1 MSAYSTRL
9 LLTLSNLTSVEEET
23 RDLVGQVLQEARES
37 LEEIATKF
45 RLQEVTPATTY
56 QFETE
61 LAEAVREMARRLTGQ
76 VYNSLEP
83 KEAEQMPHHVHYEG
97 GGYRR
102 RNDQTR
108 NGHVATLFGT
118 IELWRYAYRDWHGSD
133 GCIFPLE
140 LQLGLVQGA
149 TPALAEVAA
158 RYLGEA
164 GASQAAVLERLK
176 QQHNVSWGAE
186 RLRSVAQEVAEAMAA
201 VREDVQVERL
211 LELLKKAD
219 ESRGNRLP
227 VLSVGRDGITLRE
240 YRHRFFEN
248 ATVATITV
256 YDRRGNRLGTVYL
269 AYAPELDQPTMT
281 SNLTALITRVLESW
295 EGTLPRLVYV
305 TDAGDSESKYYRRV
319 LRTMHHPR
327 TGHRLHWYR
336 IVDYYH
342 TSQRIWTMAECL
354 FGRQKDGKLKKAAR
368 AWARRMCRLLKK
380 PNGPYRVLHAA
391 AAMRARRRLSKK
403 REKDYR
409 RAYNYIRHRTKFMQ
423 YATYKDLHLPI
434 GSGIT
439 EAACKTIFTQRLKLS
454 GMRWTKKGAQTILDL
469 RVILLSGVWPKGY
482 AQYLGASHR
491 PPLRVYEPQAHV
503 ELYNAA

>member
-201 VREDVQVERL
+201 VREDVQVEPEVQFTDVDVPFSVR
-211 LELLKKAD
+211 EEGFD
-219 ESRGNRLP
+219 VNGESHQ
-227 VLSVGRDGITLRE
+227 VL
-240 YRHRFFEN
+240 
-248 ATVATITV
+248 TVAV
-256 YDRRGNRLGTVYL
+256 NRY
-269 AYAPELDQPTMT
+269 EL
-281 SNLTALITRVLESW
+281 S
-295 EGTLPRLVYV
+295 
-305 TDAGDSESKYYRRV
+305 
-319 LRTMHHPR
+319 
-327 TGHRLHWYR
+327 
-336 IVDYYH
+336 
-342 TSQRIWTMAECL
+342 
-354 FGRQKDGKLKKAAR
+354 
-368 AWARRMCRLLKK
+368 
-380 PNGPYRVLHAA
+380 
-391 AAMRARRRLSKK
+391 
-403 REKDYR
+403 
-409 RAYNYIRHRTKFMQ
+409 
-423 YATYKDLHLPI
+423 
-434 GSGIT
+434 
-439 EAACKTIFTQRLKLS
+439 QRLKSVATWPSSIKLLVFSQGAGANTRQLLGEREVQLLKQNVADVHPKRVHLS
-454 GMRWTKKGAQTILDL
+454 ASSDGTVSLILVSRGKEQVNPEEVEVSIPQSFKGASYRCEPLSSNWIKIHLVFPERDL
-469 RVILLSGVWPKGY
+469 RKRNDDSPHVVSVSVPSLLVAFRIGEVS
-482 AQYLGASHR
+482 
-491 PPLRVYEPQAHV
+491 
-503 ELYNAA
+503 